1 MNVASKF
8 DIRQPPKV
16 SVIMANHNGAA
27 YLAHSIASVLK
38 QSLKDIE
45 IIVADDA
52 STDRSVEI
60 TRELLAHDP
69 RIRLLTNDRNTGPAA
84 ARNRALDVAKGEWIA
99 IVDSDDLI
107 HPTRLSTLVA
117 AAERNGADIVGDDLL
132 IFDSN
137 HGFRPKPLLTGPWA
151 RRQFWVSAC
160 DYLRLNR
167 LYGRGPILGY
177 VKPVIRSSFLAANS
191 ARYNEALWVGE
202 DYHFVLALLR
212 AGAKFLIIPQL
223 SYFYRKHTASV
234 SHRLRADTLQALKAA
249 DVALSRDWPISER
262 RLRAALKRRIQSVD
276 IAMAFDN
283 LLNCLRAR
291 NWPGAVRVVVSCPKT
306 LPRLLSAF
314 GERTRRIV
322 SRLKAVPSNRSVRQV
337 CILSRQRVVG
347 RTNGS
352 SSYLLD
358 LADAVAGLGFDV
370 HFLSP
375 TPKTLGRWPYLS
387 LFDDLSVFRSIKIR
401 GTFRL
406 GRRFISPDPSRFI
419 RGTLAIVDAMMMR
432 TGVTSKAF
440 FKKDPYSI
448 AQPLTRADQLFLA
461 RHARQISDYLIADY
475 CFLTDA
481 LPFALRSDAK
491 SSVIM
496 HDFISSRRDQFS
508 AISASGLETNLTE
521 DDECEMLGR
530 ADSIL
535 AIQWEEAKSVQYRLP
550 NHQIIVAPFAARPAD
565 EPQPGQDDRILFV
578 GSAAAPNVDGLNWFV
593 YNCWQKIKTMHPQA
607 KLDIAGTVGRSM
619 GPMPPG
625 VSVMGLVKDLAP
637 LYRDAAVIISPL
649 RIGSGLK
656 VKLIEALS
664 HGKSIVGTTRT
675 LQGVE
680 EQLADTILVAD
691 EPQCFADAVVGLLRD
706 REART
711 RLGSR
716 GLDRIRAHFSH
727 ENCYGAFTRHVA
739 SALAAGSDP
748 GPSRSLQY
756 QDTTDRAFTG

>member
-1 MNVASKF
+1 MNAAPKF
-8 DIRQPPKV
+8 DTQKPPKV

-27 YLAHSIASVLK
+27 YLADSIASVQK

-52 STDRSVEI
+52 STDRSIEI
-60 TRELLAHDP
+60 TRELLARDP
-69 RIRLLTNDRNTGPAA
+69 RIRLLTSDRNTGPAS
-84 ARNRALDVAKGEWIA
+84 ARNRALDAARGEWIA
-99 IVDSDDLI
+99 VVDSDDLI
-107 HPTRLSTLVA
+107 HPTRLSALVA
-117 AAERNGADIVGDDLL
+117 AAERSGADIIGDDLL
-132 IFDSN
+132 IFDGN
-137 HGFRPKPLLTGPWA
+137 HGFRPKPLLTGAWA
-151 RRQFWVSAC
+151 RRPFWVSAC

-177 VKPVIRSSFLAANS
+177 VKPVIRASLLAANS

-249 DVALSRDWPISER
+249 DVALSGDWQISER
-262 RLRAALKRRIQSVD
+262 RLRAALERRIQSVD
-276 IAMAFDN
+276 IAVAFDH

-291 NWPGAVRVVVSCPKT
+291 NWLGAVRVVFACPKT
-306 LPRLLSAF
+306 LPRLVSAL
-314 GERTRRIV
+314 GERTGRMV
-322 SRLKAVPSNRSVRQV
+322 SRLKAVQSTRDARQV

-352 SSYLLD
+352 SAYLLD
-358 LADAVAGLGFDV
+358 LADAIAGLGFDV

-406 GRRFISPDPSRFI
+406 GRWFISPDPGRFI

-432 TGVTSKAF
+432 TGLTSKAF

-448 AQPLTRADQLFLA
+448 AQSLTRADQLFLA
-461 RHARQISDYLIADY
+461 RHAPQISDYLIADY
-475 CFLTDA
+475 CFLTEA
-481 LPFALRSDAK
+481 LPFALRPDAK
-491 SSVIM
+491 SAVIM

-508 AISASGLETNLTE
+508 AVSAPGLETNLTE

-535 AIQWEEAKSVQYRLP
+535 AIQWEEAKFIQYRLP

-565 EPQPGQDDRILFV
+565 EPQPGRDDRILFV

-593 YNCWQKIKTMHPQA
+593 NNCWQIIKTMHPQA

-625 VSVMGLVKDLAP
+625 VSVLGLVKDLTP
-637 LYRDAAVIISPL
+637 LYRDAGVIISPL

-664 HGKSIVGTTRT
+664 HGKSIVGTART

-680 EQLADTILVAD
+680 EQLADAILVAD
-691 EPQCFADAVVGLLRD
+691 EPQCFADAVVGLLKD
-706 REART
+706 REARA

-739 SALAAGSDP
+739 SALASGSDP
-748 GPSRSLQY
+748 SRTRSAQY
-756 QDTTDRAFTG
+756 QRATDRAFTR